1 MKRLIVAVFGL
12 FIVVFNGPA
21 ESRPLHHR
29 SHAAKVAKVQAD
41 SGCDFTNTGRVVCGP
56 GAATGTKVFA
66 TRRGV
71 VVTVDQGTVIG
82 SRPEDCPHAYCGCG
96 LRKYL
101 GLSDKRLNLASN
113 WRKLFPRADGPAA
126 GVAAV
131 RSGHVMYI
139 EASAGDGQW
148 LVRDYNSGGGLSRL
162 HVRDVRGYTFVNP
175 RS

>member
-1 MKRLIVAVFGL
+1 MKRLVVTLFGI
-12 FIVVFNGPA
+12 FIVVLSGPA
-21 ESRPLHHR
+21 QSRPLHHR
-29 SHAAKVAKVQAD
+29 SHAARVHVD
-41 SGCDFTNTGRVVCGP
+41 SGCNFTNTGRVICGP
-56 GAATGTKVFA
+56 AAAAGPQFVA
-66 TRRGV
+66 TRRSRV
-71 VVTVDQGTVIG
+71 VMTVNEGTIIG
-82 SRPEDCPHAYCGCG
+82 SRPSDCPHAYCGCG

-113 WRKLFPRADGPAA
+113 WRKLFPRAAGPAA